1 MPARHGAHPVMID
14 LKESGT
20 VALDPRRWIGLLV
33 LLIAPFLSVFDFFVV
48 NISIPA
54 MQRSFQASFAQI
66 QFVVAAYSVAYAVL
80 LVTGGRLGD
89 IYGRKRIFMLGL
101 AGFTLAS
108 AICGLSQSI
117 AMIICWRGMQGVGA
131 AMMVP
136 QVLAI
141 MRVTFPVKERGLA
154 FAIFGIAL
162 SLAAFLGQLAGG
174 FLLQVDALGL
184 SWRSAFLI
192 NLPIGLLALAVAVYA
207 LRESASPN
215 PLRLDLGGVAIISLG
230 LLLLIFP
237 LIEGRQSGWPT
248 WSYAS
253 LMLAVIILAAFV
265 QYERRVVR
273 RGGSPLVELSIFKE
287 SALSVGFFLILFFF
301 AGFSPFFLALTIYLQ
316 NGMHFTP
323 LATGYAFSAFALG
336 FLIASTLSIKLAPRL
351 GRTILHLG
359 AGLMALGLI
368 GVIYVI
374 RAQGDYLKVADLW
387 LVLSA
392 YGMGQGFVVPQL
404 FSTIMGGARG
414 SEIGAASGVL
424 STVQQIASAIG
435 VATIGSVFFG
445 ALGNPP
451 QPPDFGGA
459 FTAALRCDVAL
470 LTTSFLLV
478 FLLPQNRAA
487 SMASA
492 TSKTLSESPSS

>member
-1 MPARHGAHPVMID
+1 MID
-14 LKESGT
+14 LKEPAT
-20 VALDPRRWIGLLV
+20 VALDSRRWIGLLV
-33 LLIAPFLSVFDFFVV
+33 LLTAPFLSVFDFFVV

-54 MQRSFQASFAQI
+54 MQRSFQANFAQV

-108 AICGLSQSI
+108 AICGFSQSI
-117 AMIICWRGMQGVGA
+117 GMIIWWRAMQGVGA
-131 AMMVP
+131 AIMVP

-162 SLAAFLGQLAGG
+162 SLAALLGQLVGG
-174 FLLQVDALGL
+174 FLMQVDALGL
-184 SWRSAFLI
+184 SWRSAFFI
-192 NLPIGLLALAVAVYA
+192 NIPIGLAALAIAAYA

-215 PLRLDLGGVAIISLG
+215 PLRLDLGGVVIISVG

-237 LIEGRQSGWPT
+237 LIQGRQSGWPI

-253 LMLAVIILAAFV
+253 LMLAFIVLAAFV
-265 QYERRVVR
+265 QYERWVVR
-273 RGGSPLVELSIFKE
+273 RGGSPLIELSIFKE
-287 SALSVGFFLILFFF
+287 SALLVGFFLILFFF

-336 FLIASTLSIKLAPRL
+336 FLIASTLSIKLAPLL
-351 GRTILHLG
+351 GRAILNLG
-359 AGLMALGLI
+359 ALLMGLGLL

-374 RAQGDYLKVADLW
+374 RAHGEYLKVADLW

-392 YGMGQGFVVPQL
+392 YGMGQGFVVPPL
-404 FSTIMGGARG
+404 FNTIMAGARG
-414 SEIGAASGVL
+414 SEVGAASGVL

-435 VATIGSVFFG
+435 IASIGSVFFG

-451 QPPDFGGA
+451 RPEDFYTA
-459 FTAALRCDVAL
+459 FASALFCDLAL

-478 FLLPQNRAA
+478 FLLPQKRHVNVARAA
-487 SMASA
+487 S
-492 TSKTLSESPSS
+492 KVLST